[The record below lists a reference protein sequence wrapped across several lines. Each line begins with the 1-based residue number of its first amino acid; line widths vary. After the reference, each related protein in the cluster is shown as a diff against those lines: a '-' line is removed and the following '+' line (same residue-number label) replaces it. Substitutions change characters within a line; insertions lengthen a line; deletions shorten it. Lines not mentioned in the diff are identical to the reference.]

1 MNRKILVTGV
11 CWLLGACVTTPTE
24 PPPPI
29 NLTSGYGAMAMNVAV
44 DQAAAKNYYIFNVA
58 QFDPGTRRVIMEGDS
73 PKYKAT
79 FRQSFSLQDA
89 GFGFWKSKLPE
100 GHYAI
105 TNIKAKFAT
114 GLGSGHVP
122 YGTDPLALLLVGL
135 TVIAISEATVD
146 ELSFINESG
155 LLMADAPTFKIE
167 SGRVSYLGKIRVTTD
182 TKSADFPEYDK
193 EGQWDGVSMITR
205 TQSRYMADYRYD
217 ELELKPYEGELN
229 LSTYPL
235 LPQPLEVFK
244 TRRFVL
250 EDYGDQ
256 EAIQRSVQRK
266 QITAEIN
273 APAPPVPG
281 TLNGKSRSELQR
293 LYLDGALSASQYES
307 ALKAAN
313 Q

>member
-1 MNRKILVTGV
+1 
-11 CWLLGACVTTPTE
+11 
-24 PPPPI
+24 
-29 NLTSGYGAMAMNVAV
+29 MAMNVTV

-58 QFDPGTRRVIMEGDS
+58 QFDPGTRRIIMEGDS
-73 PKYKAT
+73 PQHGAT
-79 FRQSFSLQDA
+79 FRQSFGLQDA
-89 GFGFWKSKLPE
+89 GVGFWKSPLPE

-105 TNIKAKFAT
+105 TKIQAKFAA

-167 SGRVSYLGKIRVTTD
+167 SGRVSYLGKLSVTTD
-182 TKSADFPEYDK
+182 TKSADFPEYDN

-217 ELELKPYEGELN
+217 ELELKPYERELN
-229 LSTYPL
+229 LTAYPL

-244 TRRFVL
+244 TLRFVL
-250 EDYGDQ
+250 EDYDDQ
-256 EAIQRSVQRK
+256 ETIHRSVQRK
-266 QITAEIN
+266 QIAAEIN
-273 APAPPVPG
+273 APAAPVPD
-281 TLNGKSRSELQR
+281 TLNDKSRAELQR
-293 LYLDGALSASQYES
+293 LYLEGALTASQYES
-307 ALKAAN
+307 ALKTTN

>member
-1 MNRKILVTGV
+1 
-11 CWLLGACVTTPTE
+11 
-24 PPPPI
+24 
-29 NLTSGYGAMAMNVAV
+29 MAMNVTV

-58 QFDPGTRRVIMEGDS
+58 QFDPGTRRIIMEGDS
-73 PKYKAT
+73 PQHGAT
-79 FRQSFSLQDA
+79 FRQSFGLQDA
-89 GFGFWKSKLPE
+89 GVGFWKSPLPE

-105 TNIKAKFAT
+105 TKIQAKFAT

-167 SGRVSYLGKIRVTTD
+167 SGRVSYLGKISVTTD
-182 TKSADFPEYDK
+182 TKSADFPEYDN

-205 TQSRYMADYRYD
+205 IQSRYMADYRYD
-217 ELELKPYEGELN
+217 ELEMKPYERELN
-229 LSTYPL
+229 LTAYPL

-244 TRRFVL
+244 TLRFVL
-250 EDYGDQ
+250 EDYEDQ
-256 EAIQRSVQRK
+256 ETIQRAVQRK
-266 QITAEIN
+266 QIAAEIN
-273 APAPPVPG
+273 APAAPVPG
-281 TLNGKSRSELQR
+281 TLNDKSRAELQR
-293 LYLDGALSASQYES
+293 LYLEGALTASQYES
-307 ALKAAN
+307 ALKTTN